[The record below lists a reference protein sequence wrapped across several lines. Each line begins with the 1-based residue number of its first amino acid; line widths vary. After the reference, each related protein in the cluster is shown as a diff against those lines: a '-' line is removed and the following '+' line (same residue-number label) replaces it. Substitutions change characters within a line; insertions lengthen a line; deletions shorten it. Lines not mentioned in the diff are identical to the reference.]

1 MVILDFSHS
10 KKQAFTN
17 GFMKSIASPAAL
29 FMRREIQPIEPV
41 KFISYQNVQDADALK
56 GDWLKIGQDLKMVME
71 RYEPTS
77 A

>member
-10 KKQAFTN
+10 KTQAFTN
-17 GFMKSIASPAAL
+17 GFMKSIASPATL
-29 FMRREIQPIEPV
+29 FMRREIQPIQPV
-41 KFISYQNVQDADALK
+41 QLISYQAVQDADALK
-56 GDWLKIGQDLKMVME
+56 GDWLKIGQDLKTVME